1 MNKNVKFV
9 SIFLILALGIASL
22 TQMDFSSKSTSE
34 KKDSS
39 STSVLSTSDSV
50 VATTDEMVNSE
61 ERFQEGVHYTK
72 VEGISVPEGITEPYV
87 IEYFWMGCS
96 HCQNL
101 EPIISTF
108 TERQNITLF
117 KKAAPLK
124 ERWILDAK
132 VYYALMETGN
142 SEHFDDLF
150 QLYMDMGKE
159 MKLPM
164 KDDLM
169 GFLTSKGID
178 TKMFEEAM
186 MSESIKQ
193 TLYQTSEEMIKN
205 KLSGVPKL
213 VINGKYLA
221 TPNEDIKTNR
231 DYMELVKF
239 LTEKK

>member
-1 MNKNVKFV
+1 
-9 SIFLILALGIASL
+9 
-22 TQMDFSSKSTSE
+22 
-34 KKDSS
+34 
-39 STSVLSTSDSV
+39 
-50 VATTDEMVNSE
+50 
-61 ERFQEGVHYTK
+61 
-72 VEGISVPEGITEPYV
+72 
-87 IEYFWMGCS
+87 
-96 HCQNL
+96 
-101 EPIISTF
+101 
-108 TERQNITLF
+108 
-117 KKAAPLK
+117 
-124 ERWILDAK
+124 
-132 VYYALMETGN
+132 
-142 SEHFDDLF
+142 
-150 QLYMDMGKE
+150 MDMGKE